1 MPRSPPVL
9 SSTWASRLART
20 GLHSS
25 PRRARNVA
33 VERPHPAKDFT
44 GTRIVT
50 RGTWHGRRVDIGRQA
65 DAWEQGL

>member
-1 MPRSPPVL
+1 MPGSPRALIDAGIEVGEHRP
-9 SSTWASRLART
+9 
-20 GLHSS
+20 HSS

-33 VERPHPAKDFT
+33 VERPHPAKDIT
-44 GTRIVT
+44 GRRIVT